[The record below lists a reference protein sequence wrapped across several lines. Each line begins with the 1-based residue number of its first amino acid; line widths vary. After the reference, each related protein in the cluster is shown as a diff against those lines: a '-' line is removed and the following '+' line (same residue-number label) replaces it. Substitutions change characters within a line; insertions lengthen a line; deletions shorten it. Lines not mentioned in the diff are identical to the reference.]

1 MAKRVVFTAIV
12 DGETVVKEVRY
23 LARRVKSLE
32 KALEAT
38 TVTLNKLSAKHTRLK
53 EKLRRKS

>member
-1 MAKRVVFTAIV
+1 
-12 DGETVVKEVRY
+12 
-23 LARRVKSLE
+23 
-32 KALEAT
+32 LEAT